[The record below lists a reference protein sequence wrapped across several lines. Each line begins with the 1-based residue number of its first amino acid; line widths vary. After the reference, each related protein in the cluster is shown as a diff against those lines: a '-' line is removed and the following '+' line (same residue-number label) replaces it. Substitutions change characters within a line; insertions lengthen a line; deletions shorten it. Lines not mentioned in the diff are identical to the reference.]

1 MAMLT
6 AVAEVTM
13 APVAVRVVAW
23 LVAVSVFTSMVA
35 SYAAF
40 IFAERITTSRGGARV
55 LWLVSGAMAMGL
67 GIWSMHYLGMLAVR
81 LPVEVFY
88 HLPTVLLSLL
98 LAVLASVVALLLVS
112 RAQLTARL
120 TAAGSV
126 LMGGGI
132 GAMHYTGMHA
142 MRSSV
147 MHQYNPIVV
156 LVSVAVAVA
165 FSWMALWITFA
176 MRTHELQREWG
187 RVGGAA
193 LMGLGIAA
201 MHYTAMAAVHFVPCA
216 TPYSTRYAVHINT
229 IGVAGVVFTTGT
241 VLMGALITALVDRR
255 RYEEIASERERLH
268 AAAECSMDCLYLCDA
283 VRNPEGEIVD
293 FEFTYVNSN
302 VVRAVGRPLEEMLGG
317 RMCEL
322 LPMIRNMG
330 HFELYRQVVA
340 TGQPLAMEFS
350 VPDHTL
356 ADGQPATTWVRIQAV
371 KLHDGL
377 AITASDI
384 TQRKVDEE
392 RIRHLAHHDPLTG
405 LINRSLLGD
414 RIDQAIQRATRSG
427 GLVGVFLVDLDGF
440 KQINDT
446 LGHSAGDSV
455 LITVAGRLRG
465 VVRAVDSVIRIGGD
479 EFVVVLPEIGR
490 HSDIGGC
497 ARRILDA
504 FQHCIPV
511 DSQCLGVHCS
521 IGVAVYPDAGLTSGE
536 LLSKADAAMYNAK
549 RRGKNQFDIY
559 GEGAELEEEL
569 ANEG

>member
-1 MAMLT
+1 
-6 AVAEVTM
+6 
-13 APVAVRVVAW
+13 
-23 LVAVSVFTSMVA
+23 
-35 SYAAF
+35 
-40 IFAERITTSRGGARV
+40 
-55 LWLVSGAMAMGL
+55 
-67 GIWSMHYLGMLAVR
+67 
-81 LPVEVFY
+81 
-88 HLPTVLLSLL
+88 
-98 LAVLASVVALLLVS
+98 
-112 RAQLTARL
+112 
-120 TAAGSV
+120 
-126 LMGGGI
+126 
-132 GAMHYTGMHA
+132 
-142 MRSSV
+142 
-147 MHQYNPIVV
+147 
-156 LVSVAVAVA
+156 
-165 FSWMALWITFA
+165 
-176 MRTHELQREWG
+176 
-187 RVGGAA
+187 
-193 LMGLGIAA
+193 
-201 MHYTAMAAVHFVPCA
+201 
-216 TPYSTRYAVHINT
+216 
-229 IGVAGVVFTTGT
+229 
-241 VLMGALITALVDRR
+241 
-255 RYEEIASERERLH
+255 
-268 AAAECSMDCLYLCDA
+268 
-283 VRNPEGEIVD
+283 
-293 FEFTYVNSN
+293 VNSN

-392 RIRHLAHHDPLTG
+392 RIRHLAHHDPL
-405 LINRSLLGD
+405 
-414 RIDQAIQRATRSG
+414 SG